1 MEDIGRRHHP
11 VALLVRVCVCTLLLR
26 LPLIPLPMP
35 SQALQKQPGL
45 PENGKSGARKNVLVE
60 PALEKPGKTRTE
72 NRPMEPRGG
81 LEIRILRSW
90 PS

>member
-26 LPLIPLPMP
+26 LLIPLPMP

-45 PENGKSGARKNVLVE
+45 PENGKSGARKNVLVVE